1 MFKLRLSVSCEEQIK
16 LAQMVSTAKDV
27 TARHVNLVIDANF
40 EQMLQFLIL
49 TPLPNLCFVCY
60 LTAVVWCSPF
70 CERYLLVGKLCYHSE
85 VGYMA
90 PRGGPGMVSL
100 LIVSPSD
107 SESKSGSC
115 AVTDYPDEDDGVMV
129 QGERTVSNS
138 ISRPTTF
145 R

>member
-1 MFKLRLSVSCEEQIK
+1 MFIGISCEEQIK
-16 LAQMVSTAKDV
+16 LAQMVSTAKGV
-27 TARHVNLVIDANF
+27 TARHINLVIHANF

-49 TPLPNLCFVCY
+49 TPLPNFCFVCY
-60 LTAVVWCSPF
+60 FVVVVWCFSF

-90 PRGGPGMVSL
+90 PRGGLGMVSL

-107 SESKSGSC
+107 SEPKSSSC
-115 AVTDYPDEDDGVMV
+115 AVTDYPDEDDGVIV
-129 QGERTVSNS
+129 QGERTVTNS